1 MAIFDDLIKSLLE
14 RNSISID
21 GGITIGLEDGG
32 IQMTG
37 ELNSTVRDTKRN
49 NKTLATM
56 FIPLKTRIGIRE
68 MVVPIRIPRE

>member
-14 RNSISID
+14 RNSISIE
-21 GGITIGLEDGG
+21 GAITISLEDGG

-37 ELNSTVRDTKRN
+37 DLNSTVRDTKKS
-49 NKTLATM
+49 NKILATM
-56 FIPLKTRIGIRE
+56 FLPLKTRIGIRE